1 MRAALAPVLVLLIV
15 ISSLSEAA
23 GQARKTSR
31 PFATITADWTRILD
45 RVQLQL
51 NDPLLS
57 AEAARGFRAEI
68 NAVRDEARQ
77 IKVEAEAEIATIE
90 RLAAALGEPPAD
102 EGLTEPEEIADARSQ
117 YAEDI
122 AFFQARIA
130 QSDLAIVRS
139 DELDRAISILDR
151 ERYLENLLTRNPLP
165 FAPETVTAA
174 LPELLQVFK
183 RLANTPRQW
192 WQTRGRS
199 LDEGAWLAPFVLMSL
214 AIAAGWSIRLLLL
227 RRLGRDP
234 TIAEPSY
241 TRRFVAAIAEAIARG
256 IVPALILALIW
267 YRVSVPGGLVT
278 GPMATMVAAF
288 CESAILFILA
298 WAVLRAVLAP
308 DLPAWGL
315 TSVTPR
321 NALTI
326 CRHGAL
332 LAGVFAVD
340 DFILTS
346 TAGMYT
352 SPALDSFYLVFA
364 NTIEGLLVLSLI
376 RGRLW
381 QAEEPAEPES
391 EVPAEPAAETKDKPP
406 ANRVWS
412 TLQLVIGGVALAGI
426 ATTALG
432 YSALGFMLI
441 KQLLISGIVV
451 GVLTVLR
458 GLFRELIG
466 VGLRSRMMR
475 DRLSVRHATRSLM
488 KFWLR
493 AVLDVAMFAIGVLVL
508 VPLWAGVAIPE
519 VWAWTSNFLRGFTIG
534 NVTISITDIATAIVV
549 FVLALAVT
557 RAIQRGLS
565 ERILPQTRLDT
576 GVQHSL
582 SAGFGYLGLVIAGAL
597 GISALGIDLGNV
609 ALIAGALSVGI
620 GFGLQNVVNNFV
632 SGLIL
637 LIERPIKVGDWV
649 SVAGDEGF
657 VKRINVR
664 ATELETFHRASII
677 IPNADLLSSAVT
689 NLTHKDRYGRI
700 DVGVGVAYGSD
711 TEKVRDILLECARA
725 HSRVLQWPEP
735 FVVFQNF
742 GDSSLD
748 FELRCYTADVIWKV
762 IIASDLRFEI
772 DRRFR
777 EAGVEI
783 PFPQRVVHHAN
794 RPPRTEPGAA

>member
-1 MRAALAPVLVLLIV
+1 MRAVLAPVFVLLI
-15 ISSLSEAA
+15 ILSGLSDAA
-23 GQARKTSR
+23 GQTRKPSR

-45 RVQLQL
+45 RVQQQMG
-51 NDPLLS
+51 DPLLS
-57 AEAARGFRAEI
+57 AEAARGFRAAI
-68 NAVRDEARQ
+68 KAVRDEARQ
-77 IKVEAEAEIATIE
+77 IKADAEAEIATIE
-90 RLAAALGEPPAD
+90 RRAAALGEPPTD
-102 EGLTEPEEIADARSQ
+102 GGLTEPEEIASARSQ

-122 AFFQARIA
+122 AFYQARIA
-130 QSDLAIVRS
+130 QSELAIVRS

-151 ERYLENLLTRNPLP
+151 ERYLENLLKRNPLP
-165 FAPETVTAA
+165 FTPDTIVVAV
-174 LPELLQVFK
+174 PELVVVFV
-183 RLANTPRQW
+183 RHVDAPRHW
-192 WQTRGRS
+192 WQTRGRT
-199 LDEGAWLAPFVLMSL
+199 LDEGVWLAPIVLVVL
-214 AIAAGWSIRLLLL
+214 VIAVGWSIRVVLL
-227 RRLGRDP
+227 RRFGRDP
-234 TIAEPSY
+234 TVAEPSY

-256 IVPALILALIW
+256 IVPALILALVW
-267 YRVSVPGGLVT
+267 YRVSLPGGLVT
-278 GPMATMVAAF
+278 GLTETMIVAF

-332 LAGVFAVD
+332 LAAVFGLD
-340 DFILTS
+340 DFVLNS

-352 SPALDSFYLVFA
+352 SPELQSFYLLFA

-381 QAEEPAEPES
+381 RSEEAPQVEAEPQAEATE
-391 EVPAEPAAETKDKPP
+391 DPP
-406 ANRVWS
+406 RPNRVWS
-412 TLQLVIGGVALAGI
+412 TLQLLIGGVALAGI

-466 VGLRSRMMR
+466 VGLRSRMIR
-475 DRLSVRHATRSLM
+475 DRLSVRHATRSVV

-493 AVLDVAMFAIGVLVL
+493 AALDVAIFAVGLLILA
-508 VPLWAGVAIPE
+508 PLWAGVAIPD
-519 VWAWTSNFLRGFTIG
+519 VWAWTSGFLQGFTIG
-534 NVTISITDIATAIVV
+534 NVTISITDIATAIAV
-549 FVLALAVT
+549 FVLALVVT

-582 SAGFGYLGLVIAGAL
+582 SAGFGYLGLVIAAAL

-664 ATELETFHRASII
+664 ATELETFHRASVI

-689 NLTHKDRYGRI
+689 NMTHKDRYGRI

-762 IIASDLRFEI
+762 IIASDLRFDI

-783 PFPQRVVHHAN
+783 PFPQRVVHHADQ
-794 RPPRTEPGAA
+794 PPKPEPGAA